1 MKEHPKLSIKTM
13 NSQQEWMETSRSSQ
27 MMDEKKS
34 FNPQSI
40 HQKVA
45 CSVENPKKKLI
56 KWPIDYRLSP
66 IKPQQRWSSH

>member
-56 KWPIDYRLSP
+56 K
-66 IKPQQRWSSH
+66 